1 MEYRLIE
8 RLQRTKS
15 RGVLLCFSN
24 VIVCPATAGTV
35 ATASPQT
42 SISEFTDAQRP
53 VLILETSPDM
63 PPEITVTFYLADGV
77 SEFSYSLERDLNDI
91 EATITNPYIDT
102 DLKPATVYQYNG
114 SLHHHHYHYYYIN
127 ALTFHNVM

>member
-1 MEYRLIE
+1 M
-8 RLQRTKS
+8 
-15 RGVLLCFSN
+15 CFSN